1 MTSSR
6 HITGIIAAITA
17 LAVVLCLGA
26 VLLLGGSDSGGG
38 LAQEYETELFDTSD
52 IITVNIIMD
61 SDDWQ
66 DMLDNAIDE
75 TYYRCDVEVNGEV
88 FYSVGIRPKG
98 NTSLSTV
105 YNDPTTERYSFK
117 LEFDRYV
124 SGQTC
129 FGLDKLVLNNNYADA
144 TGMKEALVYDMFAFT
159 GADASLYNY
168 AKISI
173 NGEYWGLYLA
183 LEAVEDSFLLRNY
196 GVQEGELYKPEGAVG
211 GGFSQSGGGAD
222 LNYSDSSLSSYETIW
237 DGAVTDSTDSDHR
250 RVVTALE
257 HAASGEDIENYMD
270 IDALLRYMAVHE
282 FCVNADSLSGNMAH
296 NYYLYESGGALS
308 LIPWDYNLAF
318 GGMGMGDAQSVINDP
333 IDSPFSGTEFFD
345 RLLEN
350 EEYLAQYH
358 EYLQKLSEEYVL
370 GGGLDAF
377 FERTHG
383 LIDGLV
389 ETDPSAFY
397 SYDEYT
403 AACAMLQS
411 TVTLRAQSVLGQL
424 GGSIP
429 STDSAQ
435 RENAGALLSADGIDL
450 SVMGQMNTGGPSGDG
465 GGLPGFGGG
474 FGNDDDS
481 GFTPG
486 EGGENGPGGDNSGS
500 ENGFDGSSGDFSPTD
515 ADGSQNGAPP
525 ELPSDGTQPASPE
538 AAAASGG
545 SDDSTAS
552 EGKNAAPGGT
562 GSGEGEAPTGESIAP
577 TSGSSSDGSSASD
590 GESSAVSAPADGAP
604 DGTSDESSEPGSGPA
619 PSGGFPGTSAASN
632 ENGGFSPPDGFP
644 GGQDSFPG
652 GQGGFPGGQGGF
664 PGGQGGFPGGDFPG
678 APGSGE
684 ADGTASE
691 NLFWL
696 GISAAVMLAALVFV
710 LLYRRRPRKR

>member
-6 HITGIIAAITA
+6 HINGIIAAITA
-17 LAVVLCLGA
+17 LAAVLCLGA
-26 VLLLGGSDSGGG
+26 ALLSGGSDSGGG
-38 LAQEYETELFDTSD
+38 LAQEYETELFGASD
-52 IITVNIIMD
+52 IITVNILMD
-61 SDDWQ
+61 SGDWQ

-129 FGLDKLVLNNNYADA
+129 FGLDKLILNNNYADA
-144 TGMKEALVYDMFAFT
+144 TGMKEALVYDMFAYLD
-159 GADASLYNY
+159 ADASLYNY

-270 IDALLRYMAVHE
+270 IDSLLRYMAVHE

-383 LIDGLV
+383 LIDSLV

-450 SVMGQMNTGGPSGDG
+450 SVMGQMNTGGPGGDG
-465 GGLPGFGGG
+465 GGFPGGG
-474 FGNDDDS
+474 EKDSPDGDIS
-481 GFTPG
+481 GFP
-486 EGGENGPGGDNSGS
+486 
-500 ENGFDGSSGDFSPTD
+500 GDFSPMD

-525 ELPSDGTQPASPE
+525 ELPSNGTQPASPE

-545 SDDSTAS
+545 SDDNTAS
-552 EGKNAAPGGT
+552 EGKSTPPGGT
-562 GSGEGEAPTGESIAP
+562 GPDEGEAPTGESIAP
-577 TSGSSSDGSSASD
+577 TSGTSSDDSSASA

-604 DGTSDESSEPGSGPA
+604 AGESDESSEPGSGSA
-619 PSGGFPGTSAASN
+619 PSGSFPGAPAASDA
-632 ENGGFSPPDGFP
+632 NGGFSPPDGFP
-644 GGQDSFPG
+644 GGQ
-652 GQGGFPGGQGGF
+652 GGFPGGQGA
-664 PGGQGGFPGGDFPG
+664 FPGGDFPG

-684 ADGTASE
+684 TGGAASE
-691 NLFWL
+691 NLIWL

>member
-6 HITGIIAAITA
+6 HINGIIAAITA

-26 VLLLGGSDSGGG
+26 ALLLGGSDSGGG
-38 LAQEYETELFDTSD
+38 LAQEYETELFDTSSL
-52 IITVNIIMD
+52 ITVNILMD
-61 SDDWQ
+61 SADWQ
-66 DMLDNAIDE
+66 DMLDNALDE
-75 TYYRCDVEVNGEV
+75 TYYQCDVEINGKT

-129 FGLDKLVLNNNYADA
+129 CGLDKLILNNNYADA
-144 TGMKEALVYDMFAFT
+144 TCMKEALVYDMFAFL
-159 GADASLYNY
+159 GADASMYNY

-196 GVQEGELYKPEGAVG
+196 GAQEGELYKPEGAVG
-211 GGFSQSGGGAD
+211 GGVSQSGGGAD

-318 GGMGMGDAQSVINDP
+318 GGMGMSDAQSVINDP

-358 EYLQKLSEEYVL
+358 EYLRRLCEEYVL
-370 GGGLDAF
+370 GGRLDAF

-383 LIDGLV
+383 LIDSLV

-435 RENAGALLSADGIDL
+435 RENADALLSADGIDL
-450 SVMGQMNTGGPSGDG
+450 SVMGQMSTGGSPGSGEKNRPDG
-465 GGLPGFGGG
+465 NGG
-474 FGNDDDS
+474 F
-481 GFTPG
+481 P
-486 EGGENGPGGDNSGS
+486 
-500 ENGFDGSSGDFSPTD
+500 GDFSPTD
-515 ADGSQNGAPP
+515 ADGSQDGAPP
-525 ELPSDGTQPASPE
+525 ELPADGTQPASPE
-538 AAAASGG
+538 AAAASGRSG
-545 SDDSTAS
+545 DNTAS
-552 EGKNAAPGGT
+552 EDKNAAPGGT
-562 GSGEGEAPTGESIAP
+562 GSDESTVFA
-577 TSGSSSDGSSASD
+577 DGGSASA
-590 GESSAVSAPADGAP
+590 GESSPVSAPADGVPVGGA
-604 DGTSDESSEPGSGPA
+604 DESGEAGSGSA
-619 PSGGFPGTSAASN
+619 PSGGFPGAPAASDA
-632 ENGGFSPPDGFP
+632 NGGFSPPDGFP
-644 GGQDSFPG
+644 GGQGGGQG
-652 GQGGFPGGQGGF
+652 GQGGFQ
-664 PGGQGGFPGGDFPG
+664 GGDFPG

-684 ADGTASE
+684 SGSSASSE
-691 NLFWL
+691 NLVWL
-696 GISAAVMLAALVFV
+696 GVSAAVMLAALVFV
-710 LLYRRRPRKR
+710 LIYRRRPRKR